1 MPAIVTC
8 PCGAKVRL
16 PEATEG
22 RSFRC
27 PKCKT
32 DLLATADDQILTS
45 TLAHGVSVGAA
56 CPICQSPIQRGEG
69 VVSCPDCDQVHHRDC
84 WAEVGGCSTYGC
96 RQAPA
101 ATKEAPAE
109 APTSAWGDTKK
120 CPACGETIK
129 AIALRCRYC
138 KTQFNTVDPLTV
150 KDLRGQAR
158 LAANVEKTQTRLILL
173 FVLSLIGFLAPIT
186 LIASLII
193 VLPNRRTLAKA
204 GPLSLVLGYS
214 AIGISALYSVL
225 ILLFVL
231 FS

>member
-1 MPAIVTC
+1 MPAIVSC

-16 PEATEG
+16 PEASGG
-22 RSFRC
+22 RAFRC

-45 TLAHGVSVGAA
+45 TLAHGGAIGAA
-56 CPICQSPIQRGEG
+56 CPICQSPIQGGEG
-69 VVSCPDCDQVHHRDC
+69 VVACPDCDQVHHRDC
-84 WAEVGGCSTYGC
+84 WAEVGGCATYGC

-101 ATKEAPAE
+101 TAKDVPAE
-109 APTSAWGDTKK
+109 APASAWGDTKK

-129 AIALRCRYC
+129 AVALVCRYC
-138 KTQFNTVDPLTV
+138 KTRFNTVDPLTA

-158 LAANVEKTQTRLILL
+158 LEMNVQRTSGTVIAL
-173 FVLSLIGFLAPIT
+173 FVLSLLGFLAP
-186 LIASLII
+186 LILAIALAV
-193 VLPNRRTLAKA
+193 VLPNRRALAKA

-214 AIGISALYSVL
+214 AIGISALYSIL
-225 ILLFVL
+225 ILLFAL